1 VKKILLIAG
10 GSGQIGQELIYN
22 LVKDF
27 KIIATYNNYS
37 KKLFK
42 DKNVKWIKIDFSKNE
57 IIENKFDYIINCIAS
72 HELTKNIKT
81 IDYINSNI
89 ISVKNLIN
97 LGEKKKIKIFIN
109 LSTISI
115 YAQNKDATL
124 KESSIKDTFS
134 LLGRTKYIGENII
147 KNSKLNYINLRLPG
161 VISKQNKNRPW
172 LNQIA
177 NKIKNHKTVKV
188 FNVNNS
194 YNAIIDVLEISKIIK
209 YIIIS
214 RKKIRKSYNCS
225 ASTPIKIK
233 DIINYLI
240 KIYNSKSKIK
250 ILKNKKKTI
259 IVSIKKI
266 SREFDYN
273 LPNTWAVI
281 ERNFSK

>member
-1 VKKILLIAG
+1 VIKKLLLAG
-10 GSGQIGQELIYN
+10 GSGQIGRELIYN

-37 KKLFK
+37 KKLIK
-42 DKNVKWIKIDFSKNE
+42 DKNVKWIKIDFSKNKR
-57 IIENKFDYIINCIAS
+57 IAGKFDYIINCIAS
-72 HELTKNIKT
+72 HEFTKNVKKIN
-81 IDYINSNI
+81 YINSNI
-89 ISVKNLIN
+89 TSVKNLIN
-97 LGEKKKIKIFIN
+97 IGKQKKIKIFIN

-115 YAQNKDATL
+115 YAPNKNVIL
-124 KESSIKDTFS
+124 KESSRKDTFS
-134 LLGRTKYIGENII
+134 LLGRTKYKGENII

-177 NKIKNHKTVKV
+177 TKIKNHKTVKV
-188 FNVNNS
+188 FNINNN
-194 YNAIIDVLEISKIIK
+194 YNAVIDVLEIGKIIK
-209 YIIIS
+209 YIIINK
-214 RKKIRKSYNCS
+214 KKIRKTFNCS

-250 ILKNKKKTI
+250 ILKNKKKTV

-266 SREFDYN
+266 SEDFDYN
-273 LPNTWAVI
+273 LPNTWTVI
-281 ERNFSK
+281 KRNFNK